1 MKIVLNRNWG
11 GFSLPKQFCEMYGYS
26 KYDEINRTDSK
37 LVAFVEEN
45 PDEVDDLEVIEI
57 PDDNTDYMIDEFDG
71 FESIIYVIDGKLYRD

>member
-11 GFSLPKQFCEMYGYS
+11 GFSLPKKFCEIYGYS

-37 LVAFVEEN
+37 LIAFVEKN
-45 PDEVDDLEVIEI
+45 PDEVNDLKVIEI
-57 PDDNTDYMIDEFDG
+57 PDDNTDYMIDEYDG

>member
-11 GFSLPKQFCEMYGYS
+11 GFSLPKKFCEMYGYS

-37 LVAFVEEN
+37 LIAFVEKN
-45 PDEVDDLEVIEI
+45 PDEVKDLKVIEI
-57 PDDNTDYMIDEFDG
+57 PDDNTDYMIDEYDG